1 MQQSNYFKGL
11 MVSLFLFLSV
21 QFAVQAQP
29 QWQFQNTG
37 FNFILTGITF
47 PGNQDSIGYAVGMSS
62 TYNGSGIILKTTN
75 AGNTWTQLNSS
86 ALPGLESVCFTSVDT
101 GYIGGW
107 QNYFAKTT
115 NGGLTWT
122 TSTVN
127 ANIWYVRE
135 VEFFNSQKG
144 IVVGAGSEA
153 YVTNNGGSTWTAATG
168 FINAEDVTYASS
180 DTLYAVGGDEKIARS
195 VNGGLS
201 WSTIYSGVFQNV
213 FLGVD
218 FYGKNHG
225 MVVGEDGKILT
236 TTNGGNSWTVGNV
249 GSTHLLRVA
258 HLFDSLNFMAAG
270 TPEGVFVTSNG
281 GLTWTSDF
289 QGGNNY
295 ALYSAAF
302 TPSGSGFI
310 SGSQG
315 RILKKVAIL
324 TAGFTVSSD
333 SVCAGDSVIFTQ
345 NCQGNPNT
353 WEWTFFGGT
362 PSTYVGAQPPAI
374 YYPTAG
380 LYDFQLV
387 VRNAAGSDS
396 LFQTA
401 LMQVFNTA
409 RPQITSSGTANVGDT
424 VTYQVTNQPNHTYTW
439 RVQGG
444 QIISGQG
451 SRSVNV
457 LWPQRLTGQVAVTL
471 SNVIGCT
478 AEDSLQVSVGS
489 STSVNEH
496 GNRAW
501 RIYPNPAT
509 TWINIDLENTNQE
522 LLTAFIYDMAGRK
535 LRVLT
540 TDVMRIAVDDLPAG
554 VYYLELKNGQTTHR
568 KQFIKQ

>member
-1 MQQSNYFKGL
+1 MQHSNFFRGL

-21 QFAVQAQP
+21 PFAVKAQP

-86 ALPGLESVCFTSVDT
+86 AIPGLETVYFTSVDT

-122 TSTVN
+122 SSTVN
-127 ANIWYVRE
+127 ANIWYIKE
-135 VEFFNSQKG
+135 VAFFNSQKG

-195 VNGGLS
+195 VNGGLN

-225 MVVGEDGKILT
+225 MVVGEDGKVLT

-281 GLTWTSDF
+281 GLNWISDY

-315 RILKKVAIL
+315 RILKKVAVL
-324 TAGFTVSSD
+324 TAGFTASSD
-333 SVCAGDSVIFTQ
+333 SICAGDSVIFTQ

-362 PSTYVGAQPPAI
+362 PSTYTGAQPPAI
-374 YYPTAG
+374 YYPSAG

-387 VRNAAGSDS
+387 VRNASGSDS

-401 LMQVFNTA
+401 FMQVFNTPQ
-409 RPQITSSGTANVGDT
+409 PQITSSGSATVGDT
-424 VTYQVTNQPNHTYTW
+424 ITYQVANQANHTYTW

-444 QIISGQG
+444 QIVSGQG

-457 LWPQRLTGQVAVTL
+457 HWPQMITGQVALTL
-471 SNVIGCT
+471 TNIIGC
-478 AEDSLQVSVGS
+478 AADVSIQVSVGS
-489 STSVNEH
+489 STNVKEQSNSD
-496 GNRAW
+496 W

-509 TWINIDLENTNQE
+509 SSINFDLPKTSGER
-522 LLTAFIYDMAGRK
+522 LVLAIYEMSGRK
-535 LRVLT
+535 LRVYT
-540 TDVMRIAVDDLPAG
+540 TEEMHISIDDLVAG
-554 VYYLELKNGQTTHR
+554 AYYLEVKTERATYR